1 VARPLDAATIV
12 GLLAD
17 DDRRKVFAALEL
29 GSTTVDQ
36 VVAVTSLPP
45 ARVAKAAGRLADAGL
60 VEQIDGGL
68 YVLGAAFAAAA
79 RTALSRPPSDEHQ
92 DRPAEVRKVLS
103 AFVTDGRLTSIP
115 TAHAKRMVVLDWL
128 AQEFEP
134 GRRYSEAMVNLI
146 LGTRHPDTAALR
158 RYLVDHEFLSR
169 EAGQYWRSGGTIA
182 EPSADATGG
191 GAPGG

>member
-1 VARPLDAATIV
+1 MARPLDAATIV

-68 YVLGAAFAAAA
+68 YVLGAGGQPQLRQVRLGRAEGGRVEVLSGVAAGEAVLTEPQTAA
-79 RTALSRPPSDEHQ
+79 RAR
-92 DRPAEVRKVLS
+92 
-103 AFVTDGRLTSIP
+103 
-115 TAHAKRMVVLDWL
+115 
-128 AQEFEP
+128 
-134 GRRYSEAMVNLI
+134 
-146 LGTRHPDTAALR
+146 
-158 RYLVDHEFLSR
+158 
-169 EAGQYWRSGGTIA
+169 
-182 EPSADATGG
+182 
-191 GAPGG
+191 